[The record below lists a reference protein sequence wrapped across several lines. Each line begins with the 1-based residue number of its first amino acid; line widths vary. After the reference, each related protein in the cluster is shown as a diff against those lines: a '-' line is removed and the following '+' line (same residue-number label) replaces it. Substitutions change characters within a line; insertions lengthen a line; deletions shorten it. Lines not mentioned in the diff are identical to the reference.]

1 MKLVIY
7 YLIYPGF
14 VFASII
20 GLLSTWFDRKLSARI
35 QWRQGPPWYQSFAD
49 IGKLLYKEVIIPKE
63 ANRSGFIVAPLFGL
77 AAVTLAVTI
86 LGVGM
91 INPTAGF
98 IGDIIVVWYLFAIPA
113 ISLIYIGSTSGNP
126 LSSVGVSREIKLL
139 LSYDLPMVILIVM
152 VASKVGGFTIGSIT
166 EWQRI
171 NGSLIGHWYGVIG
184 FIIAIFCIQAK
195 LGRVPF
201 DLAEA
206 ETELGSGILMEMSG
220 AVLAAYVLSQAIA
233 LFGLSYFLIILFW
246 GGVSGGVGILWAIL
260 KYLLIMVFLILLK
273 NTNPRLRIDQ
283 AMKFFWG
290 WMTGGA
296 ILAGILA
303 YLGV

>member
-1 MKLVIY
+1 MKLLFY

-14 VFASII
+14 VFASIV
-20 GLLSTWFDRKLSARI
+20 GLLSCWFDRKLSARI
-35 QWRQGPPWYQSFAD
+35 QWRYGPPWYQCFAD
-49 IGKLLYKEVIIPKE
+49 IGKLLYKEVVIPYE
-63 ANRSGFIVAPLFGL
+63 ANRSGFFLAPLFGL

-86 LGVGM
+86 LGVNL
-91 INPTAGF
+91 IETAIGF
-98 IGDIIVVWYLFAIPA
+98 IGDIIVVWYLFTIPA
-113 ISLIYIGSTSGNP
+113 IALIYIGGTSGNP

-152 VASKVGGFTIGSIT
+152 VAMKVGGFSIQAII

-171 NGSLIGHWYGVIG
+171 NGPIMGHWYGILG
-184 FIIAIFCIQAK
+184 FIVAIFCIQAK

-206 ETELGSGILMEMSG
+206 ETELGSGILIELSG
-220 AVLAAYVLSQAIA
+220 AVLAAYELGQAIA
-233 LFGLSYFLIILFW
+233 LFGLSFFIIILLW
-246 GGVSGGVGILWAIL
+246 GGVLGGVGIIWTIL
-260 KYLLIMVFLILLK
+260 KYLLIMVLLILIK
-273 NTNPRLRIDQ
+273 NTNPRVRIDQ
-283 AMKFFWG
+283 AMKYFWG
-290 WMTGGA
+290 LMTGGA